1 MGSFPPGLTGRRPA
15 IAPVVDTV
23 NTQLPVAEAV
33 VTTSGAKEQVIP
45 AGRFEQ
51 ENDTGASNAP
61 VSELTVRFVV
71 ADCPGAIV
79 ADDGEAPR
87 DIFLVGVLF
96 PQAGV

>member
-1 MGSFPPGLTGRRPA
+1 MTLA
-15 IAPVVDTV
+15 ADTV
-23 NTQLPVAEAV
+23 NTELPVAEAGD
-33 VTTSGAKEQVIP
+33 TTSGAKEQVIP

-51 ENDTGASNAP
+51 ENDTGASKAP
-61 VSELTVRFVV
+61 VSELTVRLVL

-87 DIFLVGVLF
+87 DIFLVGVPF

>member
-1 MGSFPPGLTGRRPA
+1 MGSFPPGLTGRRA
-15 IAPVVDTV
+15 LIALAADTV
-23 NTQLPVAEAV
+23 NTELPLAESG

-61 VSELTVRFVV
+61 VSELTVRLVL

-87 DIFLVGVLF
+87 NIFLTGVPF